1 MTGQLPGDIFTVGQV
16 LNNTYQVDRIL
27 GRGGTGEVYL
37 ASNKITGRKV
47 AIKALNRNFSGNAD
61 YIELMK
67 REEQIRAIHHDAVVR
82 YTECSLSDDGHVFLV
97 MDFVDGPPLSD
108 EMARRQMSER
118 ELLII
123 LHRVLVGLEATHNKG
138 IIHRDLSPDNII
150 LKEGDPAQATIIDF
164 GIAKDTASG
173 AKTIVGSDFAG
184 KYEYSAPEQ
193 IDGQVDAR
201 SDLYA
206 LGATLLAAFR
216 GETPF
221 ASAAVGEII
230 RRKQSALDTTGV
242 PDRLKGFID
251 RLTAPDPN
259 SRPASAAE
267 VLRDVDMAIAPS
279 GRPTEQK
286 EKPRKKQAFVPVFAM
301 LGLVAVGG
309 GLWLAGVFDPPPPLE
324 TYRLDF
330 EFDTSGPPTLTT
342 FAPTDEDATALKA
355 SVTAAFGTAPTGNI
369 TLARGVPSDQWIKN
383 ASDIIS
389 ALAPLESG
397 DLRVLEQTAQITG
410 LAANVAEKS
419 TVIQNLRTFAASTGW
434 TITSDLNA
442 GPLVVTMA
450 DVQSTL
456 VGLADC
462 GPLEVS
468 GDTDGRFGLTAAIEI
483 QGNVADA
490 TTRTALTDG
499 LTPRIGERGLN
510 VQVDVLN
517 PQLCAIRQILD
528 DVPIGDVSIALSN
541 GETGERNLSGVFTT
555 GQNPVVDILV
565 PDTYADGA
573 LWVMAVNPDGTLFH
587 LVPNINRQENRIA
600 EMAEVEG
607 GLRRIR
613 VLHTIDEFLADN
625 SKAATRIADT
635 NYGKSEII
643 AILSDESLFDGL
655 YPTTMSVDGTVE
667 ALEEVMKTRPENV
680 RAVRF
685 SIIDARP

>member
-37 ASNKITGRKV
+37 ASNQITSRKV

-67 REEQIRAIHHDAVVR
+67 REEQIRAIHHEAVVR

-123 LHRVLVGLEATHNKG
+123 LHRVLGGLEATHNKG

-173 AKTIVGSDFAG
+173 AKTVVGSDFAG

-193 IDGQVDAR
+193 IDGHVDAR

-230 RRKQSALDTTGV
+230 RRKQSALDTAEV
-242 PDRLKGFID
+242 PDKLKGFID

-259 SRPASAAE
+259 SRPASAADI
-267 VLRDVDMAIAPS
+267 LRDVDMAVAPS
-279 GRPTEQK
+279 GRLTELEK
-286 EKPRKKQAFVPVFAM
+286 KPRKKRALVPVLAT
-301 LGLVAVGG
+301 LGVIVVGG
-309 GLWLAGVFDPPPPLE
+309 ALWVGGAFDPPAPVE
-324 TYRLDF
+324 TYKLDF
-330 EFDTSGPPTLTT
+330 EFDTSGPPALTT
-342 FAPTDEDATALKA
+342 FAPTDEDATALRE
-355 SVTAAFGTAPTGNI
+355 SVTTIFGVAPIGNI
-369 TLARGVPSDQWIKN
+369 TLARGVPDDQWIKN
-383 ASDIIS
+383 ASHIIS
-389 ALAPLESG
+389 VLAPLESAE
-397 DLRVLEQTAQITG
+397 LRVLERTAQITG
-410 LAANVAEKS
+410 LATNVDKKS
-419 TVIQNLRTFAASTGW
+419 TVIQKLRTFAASTGW
-434 TITSDLNA
+434 TITSDINA
-442 GPLVVTMA
+442 GPLVVTSA
-450 DVQSTL
+450 DIQSKL
-456 VGLADC
+456 AGLADC

-468 GDTDGRFGLTAAIEI
+468 GDTDGRFGLTAAIDV
-483 QGNVADA
+483 QGKVADV
-490 TTRTALTDG
+490 TTRTALIDG
-499 LTPRIGERGLN
+499 LTPQIGERGLN

-555 GQNPVVDILV
+555 GQNPVVDILI

-587 LVPNINRQENRIA
+587 LVPNINRQEYRIA

-667 ALEEVMKTRPENV
+667 ALEGVMKTRPENV